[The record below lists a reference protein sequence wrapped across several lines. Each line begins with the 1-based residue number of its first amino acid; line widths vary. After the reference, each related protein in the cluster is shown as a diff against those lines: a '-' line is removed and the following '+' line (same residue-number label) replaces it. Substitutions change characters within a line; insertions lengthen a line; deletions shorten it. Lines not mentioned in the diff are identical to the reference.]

1 MILKNGNSYKFYYQ
15 CTKKLSSHSLS
26 PPYWLGLVLPQL
38 LRGLSCSD
46 ASALSPDM
54 HCIQYVQSRI
64 LNLCISAIR
73 LPSCRASYIYSVC
86 SNAFQIFALYWC
98 ICPKPRD
105 ALYTSMCSYAFQ
117 IFALYWCI
125 CPKPRNALYTACAVM
140 HLKSLHFSDTSA
152 LNI

>member
-54 HCIQYVQSRI
+54 HCIQYVQNRI

-73 LPSCRASYIYSVC
+73 LPSCRASYTV
-86 SNAFQIFALYWC
+86 
-98 ICPKPRD
+98 
-105 ALYTSMCSYAFQ
+105 
-117 IFALYWCI
+117 
-125 CPKPRNALYTACAVM
+125 CAVM
-140 HLKSLHFSDTSA
+140 HFKSLLFTDASALSPEMHCIRVCAAMHFKSLHFTDASVLSPEMHC
-152 LNI
+152 IQHVQ